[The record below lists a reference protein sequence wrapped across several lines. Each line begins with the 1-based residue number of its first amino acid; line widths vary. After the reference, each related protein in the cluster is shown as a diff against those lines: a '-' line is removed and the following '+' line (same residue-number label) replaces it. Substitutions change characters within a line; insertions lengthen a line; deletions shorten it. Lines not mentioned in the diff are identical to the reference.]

1 MDEPSPLR
9 QARLARNWT
18 LDDVVE
24 EIDLRSPGGHSGVT
38 PSMLS
43 GWELGR
49 HLTSV
54 GHRKT
59 LCEIYGQPPQVLFV
73 HQDSGLRTATAPK
86 LLAGVAELREA
97 MLATVNDAC
106 ECLVAMGSRSRDLD
120 YLGAIETVLVQRP
133 TLVHYRV
140 LFGPP
145 HHQALKDHLLRL
157 LELRDPA
164 ERGLGIKTLH
174 LGIVEDTLTTPE
186 RFFCAS
192 EQTAAV
198 PIPSLTSAE
207 AFDSGVALGP
217 AAAGRLLDH
226 GRQAYAGARRVETPQ
241 RVAEL
246 KVIRNQGAQP

>member
-1 MDEPSPLR
+1 MR
-9 QARLARNWT
+9 RARLARNWT

-24 EIDLRSPGGHSGVT
+24 EIDLRTSGGHSGVT

-49 HLTSV
+49 HITSV

-59 LCEIYGQPPQVLFV
+59 LCEIYGQPPQMLFA
-73 HQDSGLRTATAPK
+73 HQDSGLRTAAAPR
-86 LLAGVAELREA
+86 LLASVTDLREA
-97 MLATVNDAC
+97 MLATVNGAR
-106 ECLVAMGSRSRDLD
+106 ECLVAAGSRSRDAE
-120 YLGAIETVLVQRP
+120 YLEAIEAALVDRP
-133 TLVHYRV
+133 ALVHYRV

-164 ERGLGIKTLH
+164 ERSLGLKMLH
-174 LGIVEDTLTTPE
+174 VGIVEDTVTTPE

-192 EQTAAV
+192 EQMAAV

-207 AFDSGVALGP
+207 AFDSGVMLGP
-217 AAAGRLLDH
+217 AAARRLLDH

-241 RVAEL
+241 QVGEL
-246 KVIRNQGAQP
+246 DVIRHRSIRR

>member
-1 MDEPSPLR
+1 M
-9 QARLARNWT
+9 
-18 LDDVVE
+18 DDVIE

-49 HLTSV
+49 HITSV

-59 LCEIYGQPPQVLFV
+59 LCEIYGRPPQALFSY
-73 HQDSGLRTATAPK
+73 QDSGLRAATAPK
-86 LLAGVAELREA
+86 LLAGVTELRKAMFTTVQEA
-97 MLATVNDAC
+97 H
-106 ECLVAMGSRSRDLD
+106 ECLIAAGSRSRDTE
-120 YLGAIETVLVQRP
+120 YLGAIETVLAQRSA
-133 TLVHYRV
+133 LVHYRV

-145 HHQALKDHLLRL
+145 HHQALKDHMLRL
-157 LELRDPA
+157 LELRNPA
-164 ERGLGIKTLH
+164 ERSLGVKTLH

-192 EQTAAV
+192 EQMAAV

-217 AAAGRLLDH
+217 AVAGRLLDH
-226 GRQAYAGARRVETPQ
+226 GRQAYAGARRVETLQQVVELEVVRDRRTQ
-241 RVAEL
+241 R
-246 KVIRNQGAQP
+246 

>member
-1 MDEPSPLR
+1 LR
-9 QARLARNWT
+9 RARLARNWT

-24 EIDLRSPGGHSGVT
+24 EIDLRTPGGHSGVT

-49 HLTSV
+49 HITSV
-54 GHRKT
+54 GHRKM
-59 LCEIYGQPPQVLFV
+59 LCEIYGQAPQVLFA
-73 HQDSGLRTATAPK
+73 HQDSGLRTATAPR
-86 LLAGVAELREA
+86 LLASVTDLREA
-97 MLATVNDAC
+97 MLATVKGAR
-106 ECLVAMGSRSRDLD
+106 ECLVAAGSRSRDAE
-120 YLGAIETVLVQRP
+120 YLEVIEAVLADRP

-157 LELRDPA
+157 LELRVPA
-164 ERGLGIKTLH
+164 ARSLGMKTLH
-174 LGIVEDTLTTPE
+174 MDIVEDTVTTPE

-192 EQTAAV
+192 EQMAAV

-207 AFDSGVALGP
+207 AFDSGVMLGP
-217 AAAGRLLDH
+217 PAAGRLLDH

-241 RVAEL
+241 QVGEL
-246 KVIRNQGAQP
+246 EVIRDRSTWR